1 MATLGTGPTLIET
14 WMTTNPIDRRQRR
27 TSSIVL
33 SACILVMMFVMGWSV
48 AQGNYLMGPMW
59 LLISGQAFVALT
71 LIRKSE
77 LPRASAKTLQRI
89 GIGMVPVIIA
99 IAIIGFLL

>member
-1 MATLGTGPTLIET
+1 
-14 WMTTNPIDRRQRR
+14 MTTNPIDQRQRR

-48 AQGNYLMGPMW
+48 AQGNYLMGLMW
-59 LLISGQAFVALT
+59 LLIAGQGFVALA
-71 LIRKSE
+71 LIAKPNRSRKS
-77 LPRASAKTLQRI
+77 ARI
-89 GIGMVPVIIA
+89 LMKVGIGMVPIIVA

>member
-1 MATLGTGPTLIET
+1 MA
-14 WMTTNPIDRRQRR
+14 TNPIDRRQRSI
-27 TSSIVL
+27 SSIAL
-33 SACILVMMFVMGWSV
+33 SACILVMMFVMVWSV
-48 AQGNYLMGPMW
+48 VRGEYLMSVMW

-77 LPRASAKTLQRI
+77 LSTASAKTLQRI
-89 GIGMVPVIIA
+89 GIGMAPVIIE